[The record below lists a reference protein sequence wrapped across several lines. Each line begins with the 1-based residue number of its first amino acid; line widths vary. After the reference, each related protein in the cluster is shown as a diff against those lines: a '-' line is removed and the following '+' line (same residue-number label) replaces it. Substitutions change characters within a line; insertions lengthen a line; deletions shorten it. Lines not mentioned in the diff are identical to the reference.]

1 MSLQWAR
8 ARLRFD
14 KDGPVSIFS
23 GLIELQAHDS
33 ALSQLHHRRSH
44 LPEHSA
50 TTELQQTMARL
61 SADSQTT
68 REANQ
73 VLSDKMAKIETAVHD
88 LDEKIAAV
96 EATMF
101 SGTITS
107 PRELQGFEADI
118 ASLKK
123 RRSELEDDELALIE
137 QAEPLESSLAVVDA
151 KCAEAQAEVDRLALS
166 IIAAQAEIDVEAA
179 RHVAERAALVATL
192 DPPTVTLYEATRAKN
207 RGVGASVL
215 EHGTCM
221 SCKITLPAIELDRI
235 RHLPPDELVRCEEC
249 SVIIVR

>member
-1 MSLQWAR
+1 VTR
-8 ARLRFD
+8 RERRVD

-33 ALSQLHHRRSH
+33 ALSQLHHRRGH
-44 LPEHSA
+44 LPEHTETSA
-50 TTELQQTMARL
+50 LHDTITRLTTESAASRDVHRSL
-61 SADSQTT
+61 SE
-68 REANQ
+68 R
-73 VLSDKMAKIETAVHD
+73 MAKIESAVHE
-88 LDEKIAAV
+88 LDAKISGV

-137 QAEPLESSLAVVDA
+137 EAEPLDAMLAEFDAKHAHAQSEIERLSLA
-151 KCAEAQAEVDRLALS
+151 
-166 IIAAQAEIDVEAA
+166 IIAAQAEIDVDAA
-179 RHVAERAALVATL
+179 RHVAERSALVATL
-192 DPPTVTLYEATRAKN
+192 DPPTVALYEATRAKN
-207 RGVGASVL
+207 RGIGAAVL

-235 RHLPPDELVRCEEC
+235 RHLPPDEMVRCEEC